1 MDAAR
6 NVNLKP
12 ERGVTDLCRSIAEAS
27 PMPMAA
33 VEGDKHI
40 IRYVNAAFCLL
51 AGKSRE
57 ELTGTLFS
65 SPMQADDEFLSLLD
79 RVYQTGRAEAYT
91 GREHS
96 ACPPLYRSCV
106 MWPLLAANDRPV
118 GTIIQV
124 TETAAF
130 NQQLTALN
138 QALMIGSVRQHEL
151 TDAADALNEQLQTE
165 ITERRRTEKELR
177 RANEDLNQFAF
188 AASHDFQEPLR
199 MVTSYSQLLVK
210 GYRGQLDDEAAVC
223 VDFITKGT
231 KQMRNLLS
239 DLLAYAETSADGKES
254 AEWIDLNLIFETVA
268 QNLKLV
274 IDENGAT
281 VKCDHLPTVRGHNAR
296 FVQVFQNLIGNAI
309 KYRSEQPPRIHVSA
323 EKRNDEWRLAVAD
336 NGMGIDP
343 QYSKKIFGIFKRLH
357 GTSVPGTGIGLAICQ
372 RVVERYGGRIWV
384 ESQTGKGSTFYFT
397 LPGGGIVTDGC

>member
-91 GREHS
+91 GREHF

-130 NQQLTALN
+130 NQQSTALN
-138 QALMIGSVRQHEL
+138 QALIIGSVRQHEL
-151 TDAADALNEQLQTE
+151 TDAAEALNEQLQTE

-188 AASHDFQEPLR
+188 AASLSQQNENVLIGQSRNVLLTGLR
-199 MVTSYSQLLVK
+199 LEGVNRRTAN
-210 GYRGQLDDEAAVC
+210 DD
-223 VDFITKGT
+223 
-231 KQMRNLLS
+231 
-239 DLLAYAETSADGKES
+239 ADGS
-254 AEWIDLNLIFETVA
+254 
-268 QNLKLV
+268 
-274 IDENGAT
+274 
-281 VKCDHLPTVRGHNAR
+281 
-296 FVQVFQNLIGNAI
+296 
-309 KYRSEQPPRIHVSA
+309 
-323 EKRNDEWRLAVAD
+323 
-336 NGMGIDP
+336 
-343 QYSKKIFGIFKRLH
+343 
-357 GTSVPGTGIGLAICQ
+357 
-372 RVVERYGGRIWV
+372 
-384 ESQTGKGSTFYFT
+384 
-397 LPGGGIVTDGC
+397 